1 MFNGNLDTGVLSL
14 AGWRRKQWM
23 RFSSI

>member
-14 AGWRRKQWM
+14 AGWRSKQWM
-23 RFSSI
+23 GFSSI